1 MDPTASAGAAP
12 TEDSALVPQ
21 ASSEHGEHSEHLEP
35 QRVRRLPLAAALLA
49 TLACAAGISYRLQHG
64 SALTRQPLLSPAFPI
79 LEQAESKPRHA
90 LVIGPSPAKAKGTD
104 SDATHRERSCLT
116 FPGIVLA
123 DGAGFIGSVEGK
135 KKMPSAAKCQ
145 EECIKRANCAQAV
158 YARAADGCYMSGGR
172 TLEVG
177 VPGIDS
183 DDSDDYHES
192 MLCGTSD
199 EMSKLKPEHARVLDI
214 ATMQNE
220 ALEGWKKMSKLKQ
233 DRLAEVAS
241 KWDDAEKRA
250 REALESMAP
259 WGKAALLKGIPKT
272 GSGYAGFIQ
281 NGDVRLTMN
290 DGPQGYNAYTTD
302 KASKSTQFPA
312 LLSIAASFNPEIS
325 RRYAQAVAEEFT
337 VKGSNVLLG
346 PDVEIIRS
354 PLSGRS
360 FETLTGEDPYLGS
373 ELVRPFVR
381 AVQAKGIIA
390 TVKHWLNNNEE
401 IYRQSMNVE
410 VGDREQHE
418 IYMPVFKA
426 AFEAGAGA
434 VMCAYNKVRGDHAC
448 ESNYLLTQLLREEVG
463 FRGYVVSDW
472 GAVHDGIKA
481 ANAGLDVEMPNGKYF
496 SGLDVEGQADRVHQ
510 MAQHVLASMYA
521 SGQMDGKFTGAGEK
535 GKVWAVSTNGWH
547 KEVAKEINVAGTV
560 ILKNKDGLLPLD
572 VTGKTIAMVGKY
584 CDQAIEPAYGQ
595 GSVFAGGGSGYV
607 ETTGTVTP
615 FEGLME
621 IAGNASTGAAKIWV
635 AAKPEDAKGADVA
648 VVCVAAHAEEGWDRA
663 DAEMPEAWN
672 LLAPLR
678 KKFPAM
684 PVVVLAVTPG
694 PVTTD
699 WDDLADAVVMMFM
712 PGEQVG
718 PAFAD
723 ILTGRQEPTGR
734 LPVSLPAK
742 KESRF
747 SSKQYPGECEGPN
760 VSKWC
765 EWMTASFTESVL
777 IGYRWNDAMEEP
789 AAYPFGFGLTYT
801 DFEVRNVGAGCKDEK
816 AIVAATVANVG
827 GQDGTAVLQVYV
839 GFPSLSPVL
848 RQLRAFRKVKVPY
861 GGTVDIEFFLGRED
875 WSYYDLDQ
883 KNWVSAASK
892 KENITISLGTSSRD
906 LHWTGD
912 VSCH

>member
-426 AFEAGAGA
+426 AFEAGAGS
-434 VMCAYNKVRGDHAC
+434 VMCAYNRVYGEHAC
-448 ESNYLLTQLLREEVG
+448 ENKKLLHDLLREDLG
-463 FRGYVVSDW
+463 FRGFVVSDW
-472 GAVHDGIKA
+472 GATHDGVKSA
-481 ANAGLDVEMPNGKYF
+481 FAGLDVEMPEGDAFNGLSPDEHGDRIDRMAGHVLSSWF
-496 SGLDVEGQADRVHQ
+496 ASGQADGLFGADEGVYPGSP
-510 MAQHVLASMYA
+510 ASDA
-521 SGQMDGKFTGAGEK
+521 RTDA
-535 GKVWAVSTNGWH
+535 H
-547 KEVAKEINVAGTV
+547 LNVARETIIDSAV
-560 ILKNKDGLLPLD
+560 LLKNKDGVLPLQGA
-572 VTGKTIAMVGKY
+572 GKKIVLVGRY
-584 CDQAIEPAYGQ
+584 CNQGTDSDFLQ
-595 GSVFAGGGSGYV
+595 GSVYSGGGSGYV
-607 ETTGTVTP
+607 ESSTLVTP
-615 FEGLME
+615 YNGIRQKFPD
-621 IAGNASTGAAKIWV
+621 AASVTLAQTADDV
-635 AAKPEDAKGADVA
+635 DSADVA
-648 VVCVAAHAEEGWDRA
+648 IVCVSAHAEEGWDRTGLDIP
-663 DAEMPEAWN
+663 DAYA
-672 LLAPLR
+672 LVHGLR
-678 KKFPAM
+678 EKDPSM
-684 PVVVLAVTPG
+684 TIVVLAISPG
-694 PVTTD
+694 VVTTGWV
-699 WDDLADAVVMMFM
+699 WDADAALMLFM
-712 PGEQVG
+712 PGEQKRYTK
-718 PAFAD
+718 D
-723 ILTGRQEPTGR
+723 
-734 LPVSLPAK
+734 
-742 KESRF
+742 
-747 SSKQYPGECEGPN
+747 QYPGTCPPPN
-760 VSKWC
+760 TWC
-765 EWMTASFTESVL
+765 KEMTANFSEGVL
-777 IGYRWNDAMEEP
+777 IGYRWNDAMGVP
-789 AAYPFGFGLTYT
+789 SVFPFGYGLTYT
-801 DFEVRNVGAGCKDEK
+801 EFEFTNQDVICSKERAVVTMTVKNIGWRKGA
-816 AIVAATVANVG
+816 
-827 GQDGTAVLQVYV
+827 AVPQLYV
-839 GFPSLSPVL
+839 SFPSLSPVV
-848 RQLRAFRKVKVPY
+848 RQLRGFQKVDVEKDSEVN
-861 GGTVDIEFFLGRED
+861 VAFFLGPED
-875 WSYYDLDQ
+875 WSYFDVDAQ
-883 KNWVSAASK
+883 AWVSAVSK
-892 KENITISLGTSSRD
+892 GENITVSLGSSSTD
-906 LHWTGD
+906 LPWNRTF
-912 VSCH
+912 SC